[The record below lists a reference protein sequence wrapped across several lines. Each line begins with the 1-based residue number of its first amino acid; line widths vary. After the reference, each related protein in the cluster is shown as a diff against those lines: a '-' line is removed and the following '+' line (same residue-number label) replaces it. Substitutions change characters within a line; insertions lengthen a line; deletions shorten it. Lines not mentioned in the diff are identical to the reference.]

1 MNQEHYS
8 ILYSSMT
15 GNTKLLADT
24 IRAALPEEK
33 CDYFGACDGAEA
45 KSDLLYVGF
54 WTDKGNA
61 DAAALS
67 LLAKLK
73 NKKLFLFGTAGF
85 GVSEAYFR
93 KVLDRVCQ
101 SIDASNTIVGE
112 YMCQGKM
119 PQSVRERYVKMKE
132 LTNAHANLDM
142 LIDNFDS
149 ALSHPDEKDI
159 IKLKNAVISL

>member
-119 PQSVRERYVKMKE
+119 PQAVKERYLKMKE
-132 LTNAHANLDM
+132 QPEHPANLDM
-142 LIDNFDS
+142 LIENFDR
-149 ALSHPDEKDI
+149 ALPHPDAADLEKLRSAI
-159 IKLKNAVISL
+159 LN

>member
-54 WTDKGNA
+54 WTDK
-61 DAAALS
+61 
-67 LLAKLK
+67 
-73 NKKLFLFGTAGF
+73 
-85 GVSEAYFR
+85 
-93 KVLDRVCQ
+93 
-101 SIDASNTIVGE
+101 
-112 YMCQGKM
+112 
-119 PQSVRERYVKMKE
+119 
-132 LTNAHANLDM
+132 
-142 LIDNFDS
+142 
-149 ALSHPDEKDI
+149 
-159 IKLKNAVISL
+159 